1 MKGVRIGAHVD
12 ERSAAGRPSADTV
25 TSLGSTGLVD
35 GSVRRIGS
43 TYDGLGRVQT
53 VTSYSDTSGAAALT
67 QVKYEYNG
75 WGRVSKEYQEHDG
88 VVDTGS
94 LSVQYTYADGASD
107 GVAKY
112 ARLSNVVY
120 PNGRNLHYGY
130 GTAGAIDDIMS
141 RLSAIYDDA
150 NDDGDI
156 DPGEVYAAYQYL
168 GAGRI
173 VTEDYAEPQVK
184 LDYTANNLAPL
195 DRFGRVTDQ
204 VWADY
209 GTTPETF
216 DEYTYSYDRAGNRTA
231 RTNELRSALSETY
244 QYNGVDALV
253 SSVRND
259 SFDQSWTLD
268 GLGNWSGFSDDGSSQ
283 ARTANAAN
291 EIGSITGGWATP
303 AYDPAG
309 NMTVIPAP
317 LTGDADHALGAK
329 YDAWN
334 HLVETSDGS
343 VLVAKF
349 VYDGAGRRI
358 EQLSNYV
365 GGVPQQATHYYLSGQ
380 NQVLETR
387 EGLPASSPESLS
399 PKYQNVWSPRYIDA
413 LVLRDSYSGGVLQP
427 ASRLYYLSDANYNV
441 TAVVG
446 KVNDTWQAVERYAYT
461 AYGKAA
467 IYTPDWS
474 STRAS
479 SLYGNATLY
488 TGREL
493 DAWTSLYYY
502 RARYYSA
509 DLGAFVGRDPI
520 GYQGGINLYEYVS
533 NAPLTHTDPSGLQQ
547 GSATGNFQDLLGLD
561 ERTSS
566 LLRTRQG
573 QVQLALETLCN
584 SGCSGCSKSECMDE
598 AKAVSAAYVDM
609 FHKTE
614 TRSFPRFGFRDD
626 HRRGWM
632 CYQWQTHT
640 FNALEPI
647 VKKGKC
653 FDIRRVGLVAG
664 TGDKTSLEHNWVAI
678 SSIKKVRKVTDRTA
692 AGKCTVYLD
701 PWMGNGPEAYCN
713 TGVGYEKGHP
723 RHNFL
728 GEEPLGEDP
737 SKPEGMGG
745 YYTPAGGQPCW
756 KEYPR
761 WSW

>member
-1 MKGVRIGAHVD
+1 M
-12 ERSAAGRPSADTV
+12 
-25 TSLGSTGLVD
+25 SL
-35 GSVRRIGS
+35 
-43 TYDGLGRVQT
+43 
-53 VTSYSDTSGAAALT
+53 
-67 QVKYEYNG
+67 
-75 WGRVSKEYQEHDG
+75 EHR
-88 VVDTGS
+88 
-94 LSVQYTYADGASD
+94 
-107 GVAKY
+107 GVAKTWY
-112 ARLSNVVY
+112 ADTTNADAQ
-120 PNGRNLHYGY
+120 RNAAD
-130 GTAGAIDDIMS
+130 TID
-141 RLSAIYDDA
+141 YA
-150 NDDGDI
+150 NDS
-156 DPGEVYAAYQYL
+156 
-168 GAGRI
+168 AGRMVGI
-173 VTEDYAEPQVK
+173 PTMSPR
-184 LDYTANNLAPL
+184 P
-195 DRFGRVTDQ
+195 
-204 VWADY
+204 
-209 GTTPETF
+209 TTR
-216 DEYTYSYDRAGNRTA
+216 YDRAGNRTS
-231 RTNELRSALSETY
+231 RTNALRTTLSETY

-283 ARTANAAN
+283 AHTANAAN

-309 NMTVIPAP
+309 NMTVIAAP
-317 LTGDADHALGAK
+317 LTGDADHALGGK

-334 HLVETSDGS
+334 HLVETSDGG

-358 EQLSNYV
+358 ESLTNYV
-365 GGVPQQATHYYLSGQ
+365 GGVPQQAAHYYLSGQ

-387 EGLPASSPESLS
+387 EGSPASSPESLS
-399 PKYQNVWSPRYIDA
+399 PKYQNVWSPRYVDA
-413 LVLRDSYSGGVLQP
+413 LILRDSYSGGVLQP
-427 ASRLYYLSDANYNV
+427 ALRLYYLSDANYNV
-441 TAVVG
+441 TAIVG

-461 AYGKAA
+461 AYGKAT

-509 DLGAFVGRDPI
+509 DLGSFVGRDPL
-520 GYQGGINLYEYVS
+520 GYRSGINLYEYVS

-547 GSATGNFQDLLGLD
+547 GSATGNFQDLLGID
-561 ERTSS
+561 ERTRS

-573 QVQLALETLCN
+573 RVQLALETLCN

-614 TRSFPRFGFRDD
+614 TWSFPRFGFRDD

-647 VKKGKC
+647 VKNGKC
-653 FDIRRVGLVAG
+653 FRIVPVGLVTSAG
-664 TGDKTSLEHNWVAI
+664 GNDTLQHNWVAVTAGQKTDAGPY
-678 SSIKKVRKVTDRTA
+678 SSVPA
-692 AGKCTVYLD
+692 SSCTVYLD
-701 PWMGNGPEAYCN
+701 PWMGNGPEAYCH
-713 TGVGYEKGHP
+713 TGVGYEQGHP
-723 RHNFL
+723 CHNFV
-728 GEEPLGEDP
+728 GNNPLGTDP
-737 SKPEGMGG
+737 KRPTGMGG
-745 YYTPAGGQPCW
+745 VYKPPSGLPGPACFEG
-756 KEYPR
+756 